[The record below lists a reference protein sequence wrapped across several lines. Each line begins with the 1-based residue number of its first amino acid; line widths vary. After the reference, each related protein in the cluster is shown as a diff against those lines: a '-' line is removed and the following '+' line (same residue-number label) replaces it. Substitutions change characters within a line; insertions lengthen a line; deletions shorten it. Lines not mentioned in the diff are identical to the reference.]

1 VITGLLLAAGGAS
14 RFGSQKLVAPFRG
27 EALVRHAALR
37 LVSVTDGGLA
47 VVGKDAETVR
57 DALSGCGLSVVENP
71 SWGDGLSASLKVG
84 LANLDRSVEAV
95 IVALGDQPDLD
106 ADVMRSLIS
115 VWRETALPMVTA
127 RYRGV
132 RSPPVLLAREIFPE
146 VLTLTG
152 DMGAKQLM
160 DRFPYRVGYVDV
172 DSDIPYDVD
181 HREDLSAHDR

>member
-1 VITGLLLAAGGAS
+1 MIAGLLLAAGGAS

-27 EALVRHAALR
+27 EPLVRHAASR
-37 LVSVTDGGLA
+37 LASVTDGGLA
-47 VVGKDAETVR
+47 VVGNDADIVR
-57 DALSGCGLSVVENP
+57 GALSGCGLTVVENP
-71 SWGDGLSASLKVG
+71 GWKDGLSSSLKFGLASLDPTV
-84 LANLDRSVEAV
+84 DAV

-106 ADVMRSLIS
+106 ADVVKSLTN
-115 VWRETALPMVTA
+115 VWRETGLPMVTA

-146 VLTLTG
+146 VATLTG
-152 DMGAKQLM
+152 DMGAKPLM

-172 DSDIPYDVD
+172 DGEIPYDVD

>member
-1 VITGLLLAAGGAS
+1 MIAGLLLAAGGAS
-14 RFGSQKLVAPFRG
+14 RFGSQKLVAQFRG
-27 EALVRHAALR
+27 EPLVCHAASR
-37 LVSVTDGGLA
+37 LATATDGGLA

-57 DALSGCGLSVVENP
+57 GALSGCGLAIVENP
-71 SWGDGLSASLKVG
+71 NWRDGLSASLKVG
-84 LANLDRSVEAV
+84 LANLDPSVDAV

-115 VWRETALPMVTA
+115 VWRETNLPMVTA

-132 RSPPVLLAREIFPE
+132 RSPPVLLAREIFRE

-160 DRFPYRVGYVDV
+160 DRFPYRVGYVDI
-172 DSDIPYDVD
+172 DGEIPYDVD